1 VVVPHPAQHG
11 GAGEHLRGGYAD
23 RRAVLDMAPRRVRRM
38 SRHRPGRR
46 LVWFL
51 AGGWR
56 LRGDVSASCGGAV
69 SRGTH
74 PGRSEIRSYQP
85 VKVNVGA
92 AAVQL
97 GALGRRA
104 SQSGVARVDFDQPGQ
119 HIGAALIVVIT
130 APLAVSK
137 RSQRPPH

>member
-1 VVVPHPAQHG
+1 
-11 GAGEHLRGGYAD
+11 
-23 RRAVLDMAPRRVRRM
+23 
-38 SRHRPGRR
+38 
-46 LVWFL
+46 
-51 AGGWR
+51 
-56 LRGDVSASCGGAV
+56 
-69 SRGTH
+69 
-74 PGRSEIRSYQP
+74 

-92 AAVQL
+92 AGVQL